1 MCATNLSY
9 FYIIFKQLN
18 RADYTRT
25 EQAERQ
31 QQQED
36 TEHIAVDGGRVEY
49 SCAAKSN
56 TANAKTKTTNANAQN
71 ANTIFE
77 RALTSSAHRITTK
90 TGAGTILLIFL

>member
-25 EQAERQ
+25 EQAEQQ

-36 TEHIAVDGGRVEY
+36 TEHIAVDGGSTEY
-49 SCAAKSN
+49 WCAAKSN
-56 TANAKTKTTNANAQN
+56 TANAKTKTT
-71 ANTIFE
+71 
-77 RALTSSAHRITTK
+77 K
-90 TGAGTILLIFL
+90 THKIQTQFFNVL